1 MGGGRRLIYFMIVF
15 LFFYRFTY
23 TYNIYHTT
31 AVIDNNY
38 HAFVVCQNGTYS
50 SLPYLAMWVFS
61 MVASHIA
68 DMMISSERFTHT
80 VTRKIVNSIGKD
92 MHNNNIIFTYTFDS
106 SGQGCVII
114 LRDLWYNHA
123 PGICYTVIITIQG
136 HRGIYNKWY

>member
-1 MGGGRRLIYFMIVF
+1 MTLCMYIMPRDTNAKLYVSGWEGEEAYLFYDRVFIFLSIYLYLQYIP
-15 LFFYRFTY
+15 Y
-23 TYNIYHTT
+23 TT

-114 LRDLWYNHA
+114 LRDL
-123 PGICYTVIITIQG
+123 
-136 HRGIYNKWY
+136 